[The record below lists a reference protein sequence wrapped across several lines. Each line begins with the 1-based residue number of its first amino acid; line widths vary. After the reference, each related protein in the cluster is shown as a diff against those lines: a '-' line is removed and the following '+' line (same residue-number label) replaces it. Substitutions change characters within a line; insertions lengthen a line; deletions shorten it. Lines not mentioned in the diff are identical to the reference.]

1 MLALSTGAGVILL
14 ILGGVFVVA
23 AGGGLILRSRTRRSE
38 LEIPRAMRPG
48 PSDQAL
54 ETPLLQ
60 KLMGWGVMLTAF
72 FVLWIPYNWLTEPGR
87 NLTQAQ
93 NLKTEAITR
102 GARAVMPYSEENQ
115 LGIGCTRCHGPELK
129 GGTVIQRGVDPIT
142 GAVLTGYPAN
152 LSTICGGPFTGHP
165 QIWDVSDIT
174 GTIVNGRPD
183 AGMPSWS
190 IREAGALDDQQI
202 NDLVNYLVWYSSKNV
217 PFAQN
222 VCLNPDAQKA
232 AVANCL
238 TPLTPTI
245 YSYQHVIKPLVDAA
259 AAAAAKASASPSA
272 PSATP
277 SGTTSPSTAPS
288 VATPSSATST
298 GPAPSGSPTPPAAGG
313 AC

>member
-23 AGGGLILRSRTRRSE
+23 AGGGLLLRSRTRRSGV
-38 LEIPRAMRPG
+38 EIPRAMRPG

-60 KLMGWGVMLTAF
+60 KLQGWGVLLTAF
-72 FVLWIPYNWLTEPGR
+72 FVLWIPYNWVTEPDR
-87 NLTQAQ
+87 NLTQEQ
-93 NLKTEAITR
+93 SLKTDAISR
-102 GARAVMPYSEENQ
+102 GERAVLPYSEENQ

-129 GGTVIQRGVDPIT
+129 GGTVIQRGVDPVT
-142 GAVLTGYPAN
+142 GAVLVGTPAN
-152 LSTICGGPFTGHP
+152 LSTVCGGPFFPGHM

-217 PFAQN
+217 PFSEN
-222 VCLNPDAQKA
+222 ICLNPEAQKL
-232 AVANCL
+232 AVSKF
-238 TPLTPTI
+238 TPPTTL

-259 AAAAAKASASPSA
+259 AAAAAKASASPGA
-272 PSATP
+272 
-277 SGTTSPSTAPS
+277 
-288 VATPSSATST
+288 
-298 GPAPSGSPTPPAAGG
+298 PAPSTSASAAPVPSASSSPAAGSG
-313 AC
+313 S

>member
-14 ILGGVFVVA
+14 VLGGVFVVA
-23 AGGGLILRSRTRRSE
+23 AGGGLLLRSRARRSE

-60 KLMGWGVMLTAF
+60 KLMGWGVLLTAF
-72 FVLWIPYNWLTEPGR
+72 FVLWIPYNWLAEPGW
-87 NLTQAQ
+87 NLTQEQ
-93 NLKTEAITR
+93 NLKTDAISR
-102 GARAVMPYSEENQ
+102 GERAVMPYSEENQ

-129 GGTVIQRGVDPIT
+129 GGTVIQRGVDPVT
-142 GAVLTGYPAN
+142 GAVLPGYPPN
-152 LSTICGGPFTGHP
+152 LSTICGGPFTGHQ

-217 PFAQN
+217 PFN
-222 VCLNPDAQKA
+222 ENICLNPDAQKA
-232 AVANCL
+232 AVANCPA
-238 TPLTPTI
+238 PLPTI
-245 YSYQHVIKPLVDAA
+245 YSYQHVIKPLLDAA

-277 SGTTSPSTAPS
+277 SGTTSASPAPS
-288 VATPSSATST
+288 VATPSSATSA
-298 GPAPSGSPTPPAAGG
+298 GPAPSGSPAPPAAGG